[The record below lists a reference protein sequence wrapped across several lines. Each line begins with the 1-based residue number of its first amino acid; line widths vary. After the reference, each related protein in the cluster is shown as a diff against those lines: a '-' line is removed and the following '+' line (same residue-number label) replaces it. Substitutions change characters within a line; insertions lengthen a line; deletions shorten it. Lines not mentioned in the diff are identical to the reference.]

1 MKRYGKYIRPCWYA
15 FILGPLLMLT
25 EVAGEVLLPSFMAD
39 IINVGAANH
48 DVGYILQKGMIMILT
63 AFIMMAGGVG
73 GAWFA
78 SVAAIN
84 FGTGLRKDAFK
95 KIQTFSFSEID
106 RFSTGS
112 LVTRLTNDITQVQNL
127 IMMAL
132 RMMLRA
138 PGMLIGAIIMAF
150 LMDRELAAVFLIVL
164 PVMTVV
170 ILLLLRIAYPRFE
183 FMQKKLDALNSN
195 IQEVLTNV
203 RVIKSFVRE
212 DYESARFEKSN
223 AELKES
229 SLNAF
234 KIAVAQMPLMMLFM
248 NLTTLVVVWLGG
260 NQILGG
266 KMQVGD
272 LTAFTTYIVQVLMSL
287 MMLAMV
293 FLQSSRAFA
302 SGRRINEVMDTKVS
316 LTDDHAAYPEAVVKN
331 GKIEFQNVSFRYYK
345 DSAEKVLDQINLT
358 IEPGQMIGII
368 GSTGC
373 GKTTL
378 LNIIGLLDNL
388 TEGHYTLNGQDVR
401 HLSDKAK
408 ARLRFQTFGYIFQS
422 FNLLSSHTVA
432 ENVALPLGYAGVPK
446 QERLARAAEMLRKV
460 GLLDKMKAYPNELS
474 GGQQQ
479 RVAIARALINHPPI
493 ILADEPTG
501 NLDSRSSAQIMDILA
516 ELADE
521 GATLLLVTH
530 DAGVARRAGRRV
542 RMEDGGISE
551 EG

>member
-1 MKRYGKYIRPCWYA
+1 MIQLSEAKKIYGTGESTVHALSGIS
-15 FILGPLLMLT
+15 LT
-25 EVAGEVLLPSFMAD
+25 
-39 IINVGAANH
+39 I
-48 DVGYILQKGMIMILT
+48 QKGE
-63 AFIMMAGGVG
+63 F
-73 GAWFA
+73 
-78 SVAAIN
+78 VAI
-84 FGTGLRKDAFK
+84 TG
-95 KIQTFSFSEID
+95 
-106 RFSTGS
+106 
-112 LVTRLTNDITQVQNL
+112 
-127 IMMAL
+127 
-132 RMMLRA
+132 
-138 PGMLIGAIIMAF
+138 
-150 LMDRELAAVFLIVL
+150 
-164 PVMTVV
+164 
-170 ILLLLRIAYPRFE
+170 
-183 FMQKKLDALNSN
+183 
-195 IQEVLTNV
+195 
-203 RVIKSFVRE
+203 KS
-212 DYESARFEKSN
+212 
-223 AELKES
+223 
-229 SLNAF
+229 
-234 KIAVAQMPLMMLFM
+234 
-248 NLTTLVVVWLGG
+248 
-260 NQILGG
+260 
-266 KMQVGD
+266 
-272 LTAFTTYIVQVLMSL
+272 
-287 MMLAMV
+287 
-293 FLQSSRAFA
+293 
-302 SGRRINEVMDTKVS
+302 
-316 LTDDHAAYPEAVVKN
+316 
-331 GKIEFQNVSFRYYK
+331 
-345 DSAEKVLDQINLT
+345 
-358 IEPGQMIGII
+358 
-368 GSTGC
+368 GC

-388 TEGHYTLNGQDVR
+388 TEGNYALNGQDVR

>member
-1 MKRYGKYIRPCWYA
+1 MIQLSEAKKIYG
-15 FILGPLLMLT
+15 T
-25 EVAGEVLLPSFMAD
+25 GESTVHALSGISLN
-39 IINVGAANH
+39 I
-48 DVGYILQKGMIMILT
+48 QKGE
-63 AFIMMAGGVG
+63 F
-73 GAWFA
+73 
-78 SVAAIN
+78 VAI
-84 FGTGLRKDAFK
+84 TG
-95 KIQTFSFSEID
+95 
-106 RFSTGS
+106 
-112 LVTRLTNDITQVQNL
+112 
-127 IMMAL
+127 
-132 RMMLRA
+132 
-138 PGMLIGAIIMAF
+138 
-150 LMDRELAAVFLIVL
+150 
-164 PVMTVV
+164 
-170 ILLLLRIAYPRFE
+170 
-183 FMQKKLDALNSN
+183 
-195 IQEVLTNV
+195 
-203 RVIKSFVRE
+203 KS
-212 DYESARFEKSN
+212 
-223 AELKES
+223 
-229 SLNAF
+229 
-234 KIAVAQMPLMMLFM
+234 
-248 NLTTLVVVWLGG
+248 
-260 NQILGG
+260 
-266 KMQVGD
+266 
-272 LTAFTTYIVQVLMSL
+272 
-287 MMLAMV
+287 
-293 FLQSSRAFA
+293 
-302 SGRRINEVMDTKVS
+302 
-316 LTDDHAAYPEAVVKN
+316 
-331 GKIEFQNVSFRYYK
+331 
-345 DSAEKVLDQINLT
+345 
-358 IEPGQMIGII
+358 
-368 GSTGC
+368 GC

-530 DAGVARRAGRRV
+530 DTGVARRAGRRV

>member
-1 MKRYGKYIRPCWYA
+1 MIQLSEAKKIYGTGESTVHALSGIT
-15 FILGPLLMLT
+15 LT
-25 EVAGEVLLPSFMAD
+25 
-39 IINVGAANH
+39 I
-48 DVGYILQKGMIMILT
+48 QKGE
-63 AFIMMAGGVG
+63 F
-73 GAWFA
+73 
-78 SVAAIN
+78 VAI
-84 FGTGLRKDAFK
+84 TG
-95 KIQTFSFSEID
+95 
-106 RFSTGS
+106 
-112 LVTRLTNDITQVQNL
+112 
-127 IMMAL
+127 
-132 RMMLRA
+132 
-138 PGMLIGAIIMAF
+138 
-150 LMDRELAAVFLIVL
+150 
-164 PVMTVV
+164 
-170 ILLLLRIAYPRFE
+170 
-183 FMQKKLDALNSN
+183 
-195 IQEVLTNV
+195 
-203 RVIKSFVRE
+203 KS
-212 DYESARFEKSN
+212 
-223 AELKES
+223 
-229 SLNAF
+229 
-234 KIAVAQMPLMMLFM
+234 
-248 NLTTLVVVWLGG
+248 
-260 NQILGG
+260 
-266 KMQVGD
+266 
-272 LTAFTTYIVQVLMSL
+272 
-287 MMLAMV
+287 
-293 FLQSSRAFA
+293 
-302 SGRRINEVMDTKVS
+302 
-316 LTDDHAAYPEAVVKN
+316 
-331 GKIEFQNVSFRYYK
+331 
-345 DSAEKVLDQINLT
+345 
-358 IEPGQMIGII
+358 
-368 GSTGC
+368 GC

-542 RMEDGGISE
+542 GMEDGGISE

>member
-1 MKRYGKYIRPCWYA
+1 MIQLSEAKKIYGK
-15 FILGPLLMLT
+15 
-25 EVAGEVLLPSFMAD
+25 GESAVHALSGISLN
-39 IINVGAANH
+39 I
-48 DVGYILQKGMIMILT
+48 QKGE
-63 AFIMMAGGVG
+63 F
-73 GAWFA
+73 
-78 SVAAIN
+78 VAI
-84 FGTGLRKDAFK
+84 TG
-95 KIQTFSFSEID
+95 
-106 RFSTGS
+106 
-112 LVTRLTNDITQVQNL
+112 
-127 IMMAL
+127 
-132 RMMLRA
+132 
-138 PGMLIGAIIMAF
+138 
-150 LMDRELAAVFLIVL
+150 
-164 PVMTVV
+164 
-170 ILLLLRIAYPRFE
+170 
-183 FMQKKLDALNSN
+183 
-195 IQEVLTNV
+195 
-203 RVIKSFVRE
+203 KS
-212 DYESARFEKSN
+212 
-223 AELKES
+223 
-229 SLNAF
+229 
-234 KIAVAQMPLMMLFM
+234 
-248 NLTTLVVVWLGG
+248 
-260 NQILGG
+260 
-266 KMQVGD
+266 
-272 LTAFTTYIVQVLMSL
+272 
-287 MMLAMV
+287 
-293 FLQSSRAFA
+293 
-302 SGRRINEVMDTKVS
+302 
-316 LTDDHAAYPEAVVKN
+316 
-331 GKIEFQNVSFRYYK
+331 
-345 DSAEKVLDQINLT
+345 
-358 IEPGQMIGII
+358 
-368 GSTGC
+368 GC

-388 TEGHYTLNGQDVR
+388 TEGNYALSGQDVR

>member
-1 MKRYGKYIRPCWYA
+1 MIQLSEAKKIYG
-15 FILGPLLMLT
+15 T
-25 EVAGEVLLPSFMAD
+25 GESTVHALSGISLN
-39 IINVGAANH
+39 I
-48 DVGYILQKGMIMILT
+48 QKGE
-63 AFIMMAGGVG
+63 F
-73 GAWFA
+73 
-78 SVAAIN
+78 VAI
-84 FGTGLRKDAFK
+84 TG
-95 KIQTFSFSEID
+95 
-106 RFSTGS
+106 
-112 LVTRLTNDITQVQNL
+112 
-127 IMMAL
+127 
-132 RMMLRA
+132 
-138 PGMLIGAIIMAF
+138 
-150 LMDRELAAVFLIVL
+150 
-164 PVMTVV
+164 
-170 ILLLLRIAYPRFE
+170 
-183 FMQKKLDALNSN
+183 
-195 IQEVLTNV
+195 
-203 RVIKSFVRE
+203 KS
-212 DYESARFEKSN
+212 
-223 AELKES
+223 
-229 SLNAF
+229 
-234 KIAVAQMPLMMLFM
+234 
-248 NLTTLVVVWLGG
+248 
-260 NQILGG
+260 
-266 KMQVGD
+266 
-272 LTAFTTYIVQVLMSL
+272 
-287 MMLAMV
+287 
-293 FLQSSRAFA
+293 
-302 SGRRINEVMDTKVS
+302 
-316 LTDDHAAYPEAVVKN
+316 
-331 GKIEFQNVSFRYYK
+331 
-345 DSAEKVLDQINLT
+345 
-358 IEPGQMIGII
+358 
-368 GSTGC
+368 GC

-530 DAGVARRAGRRV
+530 DAGLARRAGRRV

>member
-1 MKRYGKYIRPCWYA
+1 MIQLSEAKKIYG
-15 FILGPLLMLT
+15 T
-25 EVAGEVLLPSFMAD
+25 GESTVHALSGISLN
-39 IINVGAANH
+39 I
-48 DVGYILQKGMIMILT
+48 QKGE
-63 AFIMMAGGVG
+63 F
-73 GAWFA
+73 
-78 SVAAIN
+78 VAI
-84 FGTGLRKDAFK
+84 TG
-95 KIQTFSFSEID
+95 
-106 RFSTGS
+106 
-112 LVTRLTNDITQVQNL
+112 
-127 IMMAL
+127 
-132 RMMLRA
+132 
-138 PGMLIGAIIMAF
+138 
-150 LMDRELAAVFLIVL
+150 
-164 PVMTVV
+164 
-170 ILLLLRIAYPRFE
+170 
-183 FMQKKLDALNSN
+183 
-195 IQEVLTNV
+195 
-203 RVIKSFVRE
+203 KS
-212 DYESARFEKSN
+212 
-223 AELKES
+223 
-229 SLNAF
+229 
-234 KIAVAQMPLMMLFM
+234 
-248 NLTTLVVVWLGG
+248 
-260 NQILGG
+260 
-266 KMQVGD
+266 
-272 LTAFTTYIVQVLMSL
+272 
-287 MMLAMV
+287 
-293 FLQSSRAFA
+293 
-302 SGRRINEVMDTKVS
+302 
-316 LTDDHAAYPEAVVKN
+316 
-331 GKIEFQNVSFRYYK
+331 
-345 DSAEKVLDQINLT
+345 
-358 IEPGQMIGII
+358 
-368 GSTGC
+368 GC

-446 QERLARAAEMLRKV
+446 QERLARAAEMLSKV

>member
-1 MKRYGKYIRPCWYA
+1 MIQLSEAKKIYGK
-15 FILGPLLMLT
+15 
-25 EVAGEVLLPSFMAD
+25 GENTVHALSGISLN
-39 IINVGAANH
+39 I
-48 DVGYILQKGMIMILT
+48 QKGE
-63 AFIMMAGGVG
+63 F
-73 GAWFA
+73 
-78 SVAAIN
+78 VAI
-84 FGTGLRKDAFK
+84 TG
-95 KIQTFSFSEID
+95 
-106 RFSTGS
+106 
-112 LVTRLTNDITQVQNL
+112 
-127 IMMAL
+127 
-132 RMMLRA
+132 
-138 PGMLIGAIIMAF
+138 
-150 LMDRELAAVFLIVL
+150 
-164 PVMTVV
+164 
-170 ILLLLRIAYPRFE
+170 
-183 FMQKKLDALNSN
+183 
-195 IQEVLTNV
+195 
-203 RVIKSFVRE
+203 KS
-212 DYESARFEKSN
+212 
-223 AELKES
+223 
-229 SLNAF
+229 
-234 KIAVAQMPLMMLFM
+234 
-248 NLTTLVVVWLGG
+248 
-260 NQILGG
+260 
-266 KMQVGD
+266 
-272 LTAFTTYIVQVLMSL
+272 
-287 MMLAMV
+287 
-293 FLQSSRAFA
+293 
-302 SGRRINEVMDTKVS
+302 
-316 LTDDHAAYPEAVVKN
+316 
-331 GKIEFQNVSFRYYK
+331 
-345 DSAEKVLDQINLT
+345 
-358 IEPGQMIGII
+358 
-368 GSTGC
+368 GC

-542 RMEDGGISE
+542 GMEDGRIGE

>member
-1 MKRYGKYIRPCWYA
+1 MT
-15 FILGPLLMLT
+15 LLM
-25 EVAGEVLLPSFMAD
+25 
-39 IINVGAANH
+39 
-48 DVGYILQKGMIMILT
+48 Q
-63 AFIMMAGGVG
+63 
-73 GAWFA
+73 A
-78 SVAAIN
+78 SP
-84 FGTGLRKDAFK
+84 G
-95 KIQTFSFSEID
+95 S
-106 RFSTGS
+106 S
-112 LVTRLTNDITQVQNL
+112 LVE
-127 IMMAL
+127 L
-132 RMMLRA
+132 R
-138 PGMLIGAIIMAF
+138 
-150 LMDRELAAVFLIVL
+150 
-164 PVMTVV
+164 
-170 ILLLLRIAYPRFE
+170 
-183 FMQKKLDALNSN
+183 
-195 IQEVLTNV
+195 
-203 RVIKSFVRE
+203 
-212 DYESARFEKSN
+212 
-223 AELKES
+223 
-229 SLNAF
+229 
-234 KIAVAQMPLMMLFM
+234 
-248 NLTTLVVVWLGG
+248 
-260 NQILGG
+260 
-266 KMQVGD
+266 
-272 LTAFTTYIVQVLMSL
+272 
-287 MMLAMV
+287 
-293 FLQSSRAFA
+293 
-302 SGRRINEVMDTKVS
+302 KVS
-316 LTDDHAAYPEAVVKN
+316 LAYGSGSSRMLALEDATLDIAKGEFIAVV
-331 GKIEFQNVSFRYYK
+331 GPS
-345 DSAEKVLDQINLT
+345 
-358 IEPGQMIGII
+358 
-368 GSTGC
+368 GC

>member
-1 MKRYGKYIRPCWYA
+1 MIQLSEAKKIYG
-15 FILGPLLMLT
+15 T
-25 EVAGEVLLPSFMAD
+25 GESTVHALSGISLN
-39 IINVGAANH
+39 I
-48 DVGYILQKGMIMILT
+48 QKGE
-63 AFIMMAGGVG
+63 F
-73 GAWFA
+73 
-78 SVAAIN
+78 VAI
-84 FGTGLRKDAFK
+84 TG
-95 KIQTFSFSEID
+95 
-106 RFSTGS
+106 
-112 LVTRLTNDITQVQNL
+112 
-127 IMMAL
+127 
-132 RMMLRA
+132 
-138 PGMLIGAIIMAF
+138 
-150 LMDRELAAVFLIVL
+150 
-164 PVMTVV
+164 
-170 ILLLLRIAYPRFE
+170 
-183 FMQKKLDALNSN
+183 
-195 IQEVLTNV
+195 
-203 RVIKSFVRE
+203 KS
-212 DYESARFEKSN
+212 
-223 AELKES
+223 
-229 SLNAF
+229 
-234 KIAVAQMPLMMLFM
+234 
-248 NLTTLVVVWLGG
+248 
-260 NQILGG
+260 
-266 KMQVGD
+266 
-272 LTAFTTYIVQVLMSL
+272 
-287 MMLAMV
+287 
-293 FLQSSRAFA
+293 
-302 SGRRINEVMDTKVS
+302 
-316 LTDDHAAYPEAVVKN
+316 
-331 GKIEFQNVSFRYYK
+331 
-345 DSAEKVLDQINLT
+345 
-358 IEPGQMIGII
+358 
-368 GSTGC
+368 GC

-388 TEGHYTLNGQDVR
+388 TEGNYALSGQDVC